1 MSLSNFKLLSGYGL
15 PEVELNIRTVEVR
28 NGQRRIR
35 AQWSPEMAQDLNAYH
50 GIDAEDELIRLLNQ
64 ELTAE
69 IDREI
74 IQNIMRPIGGTLAN
88 ELVSVQPMGAP
99 TGQLYYMD
107 FVYNGYNFKNFKLLK
122 G

>member
-15 PEVELNIRTVEVR
+15 PEVGLNIRTVEVR
-28 NGQRRIR
+28 RGERRIR
-35 AQWSPEMAQDLNAYH
+35 AQWSPEMVENLNTYH
-50 GIDAEDELIRLLNQ
+50 NINAEAELMSLLNQ

-74 IQNIMRPIGGTLAN
+74 IRNMTGLISN
-88 ELVSVQPMGAP
+88 DLVPVQPMGGP
-99 TGQLYYMD
+99 VGELFYMD
-107 FVYNGYNFKNFKLLK
+107 FVYDGYNFKNFKLLK

>member
-15 PEVELNIRTVEVR
+15 PEVGLNIRTVEVR

-35 AQWSPEMAQDLNAYH
+35 AQWTPEMVQDLNVNH
-50 GIDAEDELIRLLNQ
+50 NIDAEAELMALLNQ

-69 IDREI
+69 IDREVI
-74 IQNIMRPIGGTLAN
+74 RNIMRPIADD
-88 ELVSVQPMGAP
+88 LVSVQPMGAP
-99 TGQLYYMD
+99 IGQLYYMD
-107 FVYNGYNFKNFKLLK
+107 FVYDGYNFKKFKLLK